1 MSAKILVI
9 EDEKDMQEVICDNLQ
24 FENYT
29 VATANDGEE
38 GLHKILHTNPDLIIL
53 DIMLPKKNGIEICKE
68 IRNQSITTPI
78 LFLTARA
85 SEIDRVLGLEIGG
98 DDYLCKPFFMREL
111 LARVKVLLRRTQ
123 KSSPSKT
130 LHIGKSV
137 VDLQRF
143 TVCNNGQQHEMSHYE
158 VDIIQLLFAHR
169 GQVVDRNTILD
180 KIWGVDAYPSNRT
193 VDNYIVKI
201 RKKIEPNPN
210 KPKYF
215 ITVHGVGYKLTED
228 TN

>member
-29 VATANDGEE
+29 VATACDGEE
-38 GLHKILHTNPDLIIL
+38 GLHKISQINPDLIIL

-68 IRNQSITTPI
+68 IRSKSITTPI

-111 LARVKVLLRRTQ
+111 LARVKVLLRRSQPQSTA
-123 KSSPSKT
+123 K
-130 LHIGKSV
+130 LNIGKSTI
-137 VDLQRF
+137 DLQRF
-143 TVCNNGQQHEMSHYE
+143 TVCTDGKKQEMSHYE
-158 VDIIQLLFAHR
+158 IDIIKLLFAHR

-180 KIWGVDAYPSNRT
+180 KIWGMDSYPSNRT

-228 TN
+228 LN